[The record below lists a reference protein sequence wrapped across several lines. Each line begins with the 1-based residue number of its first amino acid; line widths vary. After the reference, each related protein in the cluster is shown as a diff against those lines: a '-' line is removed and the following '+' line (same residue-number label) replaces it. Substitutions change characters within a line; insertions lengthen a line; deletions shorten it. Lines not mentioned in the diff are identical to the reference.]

1 MTGGNRD
8 NQTMLVDGRN
18 VFGLIVALVL
28 AQGCT
33 VVPIVSP
40 DTQPDLAAIVKVVND
55 VYRTQGFDRPVLF
68 LDAGEV
74 CDSIL
79 PNCVPPDGGVF
90 PALKTQLETGL
101 QVKVR
106 AFSEADFSEP
116 FLPALT
122 PVLSETGEVG
132 VSISLGRFSV
142 DEEGLLRVSVSVAR
156 SGLDG
161 AFIEYVLESAGDGWT
176 ISETNFD
183 EAIP

>member
-18 VFGLIVALVL
+18 VFGLIVGLVL

-33 VVPIVSP
+33 VVPIVSS

-68 LDAGEV
+68 LDTGEV
-74 CDSIL
+74 YDSVL
-79 PNCVPPDGGVF
+79 PRCVPPGGGIF
-90 PALKTQLETGL
+90 PALKTQLETDL

-106 AFSEADFSEP
+106 PFSEADFSDP

-122 PVLSETGEVG
+122 PVLPETGEIG
-132 VSISLGRFSV
+132 VPIRLGRFSV
-142 DEEGLLRVSVSVAR
+142 DDVGRLSVQVSVAR

-161 AFIEYVLESAGDGWT
+161 EIIEYTLEPADDGW
-176 ISETNFD
+176 IIV
-183 EAIP
+183 EARITAVA